1 VLGNNPLGFNGVRQD
16 PVTKLYPLG
25 HGYRMYS
32 PTLMRFNAQDSLS
45 PFGRGGVNGYAYCL
59 GDPINRNDPSGHFA
73 LLSLFIGAIVGAVA
87 GAAISAAAEGIQTAV
102 NPEHKFDWKQV
113 GIGAA
118 LGFISGGFGAA
129 AVGAKTG
136 VQVGLAV
143 ADAVVSGSADFGLN
157 VAAGTPVKQAG
168 INAGIGAV
176 IGLATFGVGQGV
188 GKVGNSLSAASKRI
202 AKVKTIG
209 LSGRGA
215 RKAALKLKMDNSHQQ
230 LINDGVCFVHGSN
243 SASFDG
249 LTRFR
254 AILSAEE
261 IDGTPWFHKMGLS
274 SGERSNTFDNIGT
287 GQPIS
292 KGVSLNNVSS
302 YHGSLHYSSLGD
314 SSMYPVLYGIDGSI
328 SLSHADIGHPLSTGG
343 IGLDHIHRIYVPSSR
358 VTTAVDYFLS
368 RGFGRLADS
377 IRAIPRM

>member
-1 VLGNNPLGFNGVRQD
+1 
-16 PVTKLYPLG
+16 
-25 HGYRMYS
+25 MYS

-215 RKAALKLKMDNSHQQ
+215 PRAAKKWKLEEAGISRDHRIDMHVNNGLFNGNPLYIHYTSKEGYDAILNSRYFRAAPNTARRGTRAKSSVYLSQAKDAMNNEEAH
-230 LINDGVCFVHGSN
+230 LNLFLGEERYRN
-243 SASFDG
+243 SATHSFIFS
-249 LTRFR
+249 FR
-254 AILSAEE
+254 EPQFLDPRPVTIGSHINEILYPNN
-261 IDGTPWFHKMGLS
+261 IPFRDINLLY
-274 SGERSNTFDNIGT
+274 SGVNPFI
-287 GQPIS
+287 
-292 KGVSLNNVSS
+292 
-302 YHGSLHYSSLGD
+302 
-314 SSMYPVLYGIDGSI
+314 
-328 SLSHADIGHPLSTGG
+328 
-343 IGLDHIHRIYVPSSR
+343 
-358 VTTAVDYFLS
+358 
-368 RGFGRLADS
+368 
-377 IRAIPRM
+377 